1 MTSLRTNDPAAPLGD
16 SGLQLLFDVNKT
28 TEPGYRGPA
37 VLRVGTGSRI
47 GLPVLQPQLHYSRG
61 IRMPK
66 GLAGIIAVAT
76 LVLATLAS
84 VASAADKN
92 TRVLAAAQAE
102 RTAQLQ
108 LLEQVV
114 DIDSGTGDVE
124 GGRKVAAVLIPRL
137 EALGMTIESVPAEQ
151 AGLAENTVAT
161 LTGRGKSRI
170 LMIGHIDTVF
180 EPGTVQRRPFR
191 TDDRRAYGPGVSDEK
206 GGVVEGLYALKILR
220 DQAFVNFGKIVFLM
234 ETSEERGSPGTR
246 ALIGR
251 LLKDAD
257 VELNLEPGDLPD
269 VLTVWRKGSTNF
281 RIEVKGRAAHAGV
294 APQDGRNAALE
305 LIHQLSGLDAF
316 PKSGAGLTANLTVM
330 QAGTRAN
337 IIPEDAWALI
347 NVRVRDK
354 ADFARV
360 EQVLRRNAETTLIPD
375 TKVTVSGGEGFPPL
389 PNNPATDRL
398 AARAQRIYA
407 GLGRSLTAGGNG
419 GASES
424 ALANDAGVAALDG
437 LGPVG
442 GGFHSDKEFL
452 ELDTVTPRLY
462 LLTMLLMELSRS
474 PPQ

>member
-1 MTSLRTNDPAAPLGD
+1 MPRRLVNIAAAAAALALPALA
-16 SGLQLLFDVNKT
+16 
-28 TEPGYRGPA
+28 
-37 VLRVGTGSRI
+37 
-47 GLPVLQPQLHYSRG
+47 
-61 IRMPK
+61 
-66 GLAGIIAVAT
+66 LAGT
-76 LVLATLAS
+76 
-84 VASAADKN
+84 AADKN
-92 TRVLAAAQAE
+92 AKVLTAAQGA
-102 RTAQLQ
+102 RSAQLQ

-124 GGRKVAAVLIPRL
+124 GGRKVASVLIERL
-137 EALGMTIESVPAEQ
+137 KALGMTIESVPAEQ

-170 LMIGHIDTVF
+170 LLIGHIDTVF
-180 EPGTVQRRPFR
+180 EPGTVQRRPYR

-206 GGVVEGLYALKILR
+206 GGVVEGVYALQILH
-220 DQAFVNFGKIVFLM
+220 DLAFTNFGKVVFLM
-234 ETSEERGSPGTR
+234 ETSEERGSPGTH

-269 VLTVWRKGSTNF
+269 TLTVWRKGSTTF
-281 RIEVKGRAAHAGV
+281 HIAVKGRAAHAGV

-305 LIHQLSGLDAF
+305 LIHQLAGVDVF
-316 PKSGAGLTANLTVM
+316 PKSGDGLTVNLTVM
-330 QAGTRAN
+330 HAGTRAN
-337 IIPEDAWALI
+337 IIPEDAWADV

-360 EQVLRRNAETTLIPD
+360 EEVLRKNAETTVIPD
-375 TKVTVSGGEGFPPL
+375 TKVTVSGGEGYPPL

-398 AARAQRIYA
+398 AARAQQIYA
-407 GLGRSLTAGGNG
+407 GMGRTLAAGGNG

-424 ALANDAGVAALDG
+424 ALAADAGVPALDG

-462 LLTMLLMELSRS
+462 LLTVLLMDLGKS
-474 PPQ
+474 PPR